1 MEALYL
7 QHLVSS
13 QLIPS
18 DVELPY
24 GSIWRKSNNC
34 LKRTIIVSIYV
45 VVVCSVM
52 SYKPP
57 CPGINSIASF
67 LGKKAPTAKIV
78 EESSGIEDLSDATS
92 KLVVNGATLVSSM
105 DRSLDNRTENGAPAV
120 TSGVDGTAI
129 IAQSERGERMLALL
143 TDAFGSDTRGKDRRT
158 VKRFVGAYLSEIDK
172 DVSKAI
178 DGLQLLMAYVF
189 NLRDVREGK
198 GERDLSFWVLSEI
211 SRQHPD
217 LFHVLLRLF
226 VQEFGSFQDLL
237 GLYVSV
243 DGESSDVVSVVRQ
256 SCVSVLVDSLME
268 DSGSLAGKWAPRHQP
283 KKTSRRATLKNQ
295 MAEEIAKALLLR
307 TVKGNHLDENG
318 EFRNSKGMNF
328 ALKNYRKKC
337 SELTA
342 KANVVEQKMSS
353 GKWDD
358 IEPGKV
364 PSCATHKYRLA
375 FQNLNKDRRERSS
388 SSQRRECARKFEEA
402 TTKCVETGKGIK
414 GSVKGAHGIVAPFV
428 RGGSDDKMLEA
439 MWTNLI
445 HEAREKFGRKGGL
458 PSCVALVDVSGSM
471 NGVPMEVAIALGL
484 VVAETAPEGWG
495 GRVLTFESTP
505 RWHQIKGNTLAERVR
520 NLMCAPWGG
529 STDFAAAMNMIL
541 DHAVKFDVP
550 KESMPE
556 VMFVFSDMEFN
567 KADGSSSHH
576 VRSGAKSKTGFQ
588 HATADLRRGF
598 EEAGYKMPCI
608 VFWDLCNSDSK
619 AMPCET
625 ITEGVF
631 QMSGYSAA
639 MLNAFMEGKLREMA
653 SRTPTDLMLEVLEG
667 ERYKE
672 VHRIVSRL
680 YFNPA
685 R

>member
-1 MEALYL
+1 
-7 QHLVSS
+7 
-13 QLIPS
+13 LIPS

-34 LKRTIIVSIYV
+34 LKRTIFVSMHV
-45 VVVCSVM
+45 VVVCGVM
-52 SYKPP
+52 SRKPP

-67 LGKKAPTAKIV
+67 LEKKAPTAKIV
-78 EESSGIEDLSDATS
+78 EESSGIEGLSDATS
-92 KLVVNGATLVSSM
+92 RLVVNGTTLVGSM

-143 TDAFGSDTRGKDRRT
+143 TDAFGSDTRGKERRT
-158 VKRFVGAYLSEIDK
+158 VKKFVRAYLAEIGGDEC
-172 DVSKAI
+172 DAM
-178 DGLQLLMAYVF
+178 QLLMGYVF

-211 SRQHPD
+211 SRQLPD

-256 SCVSVLVDSLME
+256 SCVSVLVDALME

-318 EFRNSKGMNF
+318 EFRSSKGMNF

-358 IEPGKV
+358 IEPSKV

-375 FQNLNKDRRERSS
+375 FQNLNKERRERSS

-402 TTKCVETGKGIK
+402 VTKCVETGKGIK

-428 RGGSDDKMLEA
+428 RGGKDDKMLEA

-445 HEAREKFGRKGGL
+445 HEAREKFGREGGL
-458 PSCVALVDVSGSM
+458 PSCVSLVDVSGSM
-471 NGVPMEVAIALGL
+471 NGVPMEVAVALGL

-520 NLMCAPWGG
+520 NLMSAPWGG

-541 DHAVKFDVP
+541 DHAVKFNVLQ
-550 KESMPE
+550 ESMPE
-556 VMFVFSDMEFN
+556 VLFVFSDMQFDM
-567 KADGSSSHH
+567 ADGSSSLGG
-576 VRSGAKSKTGFQ
+576 SGAKSMTGFQ

-608 VFWDLCNSDSK
+608 VFWNLRGECK

-672 VHRIVSRL
+672 VHRIVSRF
-680 YFNPA
+680 YFNPGC
-685 R
+685 

>member
-34 LKRTIIVSIYV
+34 LKRTIFVSMHV
-45 VVVCSVM
+45 VVVCGVM
-52 SYKPP
+52 SRKPP

-67 LGKKAPTAKIV
+67 LEKKAPTAKIV
-78 EESSGIEDLSDATS
+78 EESSGIEGLSDATS
-92 KLVVNGATLVSSM
+92 RLVVNGTTLVGSM

-143 TDAFGSDTRGKDRRT
+143 TDAFGSDTRGKERRT
-158 VKRFVGAYLSEIDK
+158 VKKFVRAYLAEIGGDEC
-172 DVSKAI
+172 DAM
-178 DGLQLLMAYVF
+178 QLLMGYVF

-211 SRQHPD
+211 SRQLPD

-256 SCVSVLVDSLME
+256 SCVSVLVDSLIE
-268 DSGSLAGKWAPRHQP
+268 DSGSLAGKWAPRHQS
-283 KKTSRRATLKNQ
+283 KKTSRRAKLKNQ
-295 MAEEIAKALLLR
+295 MAEDIAKALLLR

-318 EFRNSKGMNF
+318 EFRSSKGMNF

-337 SELTA
+337 SELTT

-375 FQNLNKDRRERSS
+375 FQNLNKERRERSS

-402 TTKCVETGKGIK
+402 VTKCVETGKGIK

-428 RGGSDDKMLEA
+428 RGEKDDNMLEA

-445 HEAREKFGRKGGL
+445 HEAREKFGREGGL
-458 PSCVALVDVSGSM
+458 PSCVSLVDVSCSM
-471 NGVPMEVAIALGL
+471 NGVPMEVAVALGL

-520 NLMCAPWGG
+520 NLMSAPWGG

-550 KESMPE
+550 EESMPE
-556 VMFVFSDMEFN
+556 VLFVFSDMQFN
-567 KADGSSSHH
+567 TADGSSSKH
-576 VRSGAKSKTGFQ
+576 VRSGAKSRTGFQ

-608 VFWDLCNSDSK
+608 VFWDLRGECK
-619 AMPCET
+619 AKPCET

-672 VHRIVSRL
+672 VHRIVSRF
-680 YFNPA
+680 YFNPGC
-685 R
+685 